1 MFERLR
7 GVDTL
12 AVHIRPVCRSEIL
25 DREPPVG
32 AARNACVMAGDLG
45 IAPELS
51 LVLRSVATD
60 QQVDVDAQDLA
71 LFLPLGHP
79 YLVADHRP
87 RSLTAIMT
95 GVPANTP
102 AIGESSSDAQAVT
115 EAERSG
121 RPFLVF
127 RDANGRQQLF
137 FFDPGAA
144 SATVGRGSS
153 ADLALAWDDRVSRL
167 HARFERE
174 RQEDWVLVD
183 DGLSSNGTYV
193 NERARQRQTP
203 HDRRGRCA
211 IRAHRSDLSL
221 PGSANSARP
230 GTTRA
235 VAEHPSP
242 RRDAVAGRGE
252 PVDDPAPRTGG
263 AVPSVQGPRHVRQP
277 GRRRA
282 DRRGG
287 RSCPSAKSG
296 ATSGCCTRS
305 SGSRVRP
312 DPRRESAWLSG
323 HSPPGL
329 ISERDL

>member
-1 MFERLR
+1 MFERPR
-7 GVDTL
+7 GVDAL

-45 IAPELS
+45 ITPEPS

-95 GVPANTP
+95 GVPSNTP

-127 RDANGRQQLF
+127 RDGDGRQQLF

-144 SATVGRGSS
+144 SATVGRRSS
-153 ADLALAWDDRVSRL
+153 ADLALAWDDRGL
-167 HARFERE
+167 APARA
-174 RQEDWVLVD
+174 V
-183 DGLSSNGTYV
+183 
-193 NERARQRQTP
+193 RART
-203 HDRRGRCA
+203 
-211 IRAHRSDLSL
+211 
-221 PGSANSARP
+221 
-230 GTTRA
+230 
-235 VAEHPSP
+235 
-242 RRDAVAGRGE
+242 AGGL
-252 PVDDPAPRTGG
+252 G
-263 AVPSVQGPRHVRQP
+263 A

-282 DRRGG
+282 VEQRHLSST
-287 RSCPSAKSG
+287 RSASAADTACPTGTLCDSG
-296 ATSGCCTRS
+296 A
-305 SGSRVRP
+305 P
-312 DPRRESAWLSG
+312 Q
-323 HSPPGL
+323 
-329 ISERDL
+329 